1 MRECDERERER
12 EREKEREDRFY
23 KKKKELKNNYAVVSR
38 GPGASLS
45 PVWLWPYPIFPRLK
59 ANLY

>member
-1 MRECDERERER
+1 MGVQWRECEERERER
-12 EREKEREDRFY
+12 IGFIRKR
-23 KKKKELKNNYAVVSR
+23 KGKNNYAVVSR